1 VRRRSVSGL
10 AALVLAGLVAA
21 LALPVAE
28 RPRSG
33 EDEAG
38 ETMVLALSWLPAFC
52 EGAPGRPECR
62 LLGPRDRA
70 ARGFTLHGLW
80 PGPRGTGYCGR
91 AGGLADRRWSALPE
105 PEIDAATR
113 AALAEAMPGMRS
125 HLHRHQWAKHGS
137 CYPATA
143 DEYFDDALYLLGQVD
158 RSAIG
163 DLFRERIGR
172 DLSAAEIRGAADR
185 AFGTGAGARVSVV
198 CRDGLI
204 VELRLS
210 LRGRIDPDTALG
222 DLLAAGERGGPGCAR
237 GHVDPA

>member
-1 VRRRSVSGL
+1 MRRRLVAGL
-10 AALVLAGLVAA
+10 AALALAGLAA
-21 LALPVAE
+21 VLAPPEAE
-28 RPRSG
+28 RRLAA
-33 EDEAG
+33 EDGAG
-38 ETMVLALSWLPAFC
+38 EALVLALTWLPAFC

-62 LLGPRDRA
+62 ALGPRDPA

-80 PGPRGTGYCGR
+80 PGPRGTAYCGP
-91 AGGLADRRWSALPE
+91 AAGLAGRRWSKLPA

-137 CYPATA
+137 CYAAGA
-143 DEYFDDALYLLGQVD
+143 DEYFDDALHLLRQVD
-158 RSAIG
+158 RSALG
-163 DLFRERIGR
+163 DLFRARIGG

-198 CRDGLI
+198 CRDGI
-204 VELRLS
+204 ITELRLG

-222 DLLAAGERGGPGCAR
+222 RLLGAGTRRPPGCAR
-237 GHVDPA
+237 GRVDPV